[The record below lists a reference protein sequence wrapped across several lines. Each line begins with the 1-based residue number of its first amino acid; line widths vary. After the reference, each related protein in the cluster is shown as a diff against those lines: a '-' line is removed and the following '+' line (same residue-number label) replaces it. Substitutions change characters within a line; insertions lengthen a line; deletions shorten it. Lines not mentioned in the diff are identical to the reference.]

1 MKWRR
6 KHGKMGA
13 ICVLP
18 SRLLPPNHSLIRVFF
33 AEMLYFL
40 RFGKLIIQ
48 SNYNNYEGEVY
59 GESEATDEPRDKW
72 LRLNPPVPRD
82 THPAFY
88 RSRFVCKRI
97 EQITRSDHG
106 TYLVLVQRDTEEV
119 EYVTLDCTT
128 LLDIVVDA
136 DEPGRVSFLY
146 ERYFTERQRAAL
158 RADYLRCEYDDLG
171 NVTEY

>member
-1 MKWRR
+1 MEESTPTIPTDIRHTILARLIEKYGVDEGFRR
-6 KHGKMGA
+6 YRDGEA
-13 ICVLP
+13 I
-18 SRLLPPNHSLIRVFF
+18 
-33 AEMLYFL
+33 E
-40 RFGKLIIQ
+40 
-48 SNYNNYEGEVY
+48 
-59 GESEATDEPRDKW
+59 ESEATDEPRDKW
-72 LRLNPPVPRD
+72 LRLTPPVPRD

-158 RADYLRCEYDDLG
+158 HADYLRGEYDDLG